1 MVLLN
6 MDKDRLKLE
15 NGRYADQVNGL
26 LDINKIDQKPMNEY
40 ANPKSFNPMA
50 QSGRPGLNAL
60 KNRTSAPLA
69 DFLSV
74 ARN

>member
-40 ANPKSFNPMA
+40 TKTTSFNPMA
-50 QSGRPGLNAL
+50 QSGRPGLSAL